1 MNALDKFW
9 QFCSVLNDLEK
20 SFRCDTMNT
29 MSKQE
34 NLKCWSRSKKIQFI
48 DISSRTK
55 CIKHRSD
62 DWLKIRC
69 EAKVTA
75 SELHYTLALGTL
87 RQQQYHYDKV
97 ILGKKK
103 KERDETDGT

>member
-48 DISSRTK
+48 DISSRVK

-103 KERDETDGT
+103 KKRDETDGT